1 MKHTKIISILLT
13 FTLLISIVFPPA
25 ASAIEFTDNDQNE
38 SLYSETELLVPQ
50 LDTEEYNKYILDTE
64 NYINEHPEFKELY
77 ESFTDVERQYFW
89 DSINTARTPFMNSL
103 ESEQFIVAP
112 RVAPIVWFVAATCVK
127 LVVKQIPKATVK
139 FSSHAV
145 IQANARQLSSK
156 QVADAIV
163 NGKKFMDKHTR
174 ARAIYDKDQNI
185 NVVFIGNS
193 KEVVTVYKPDSGE
206 IAKKFIS
213 SNWGW

>member
-1 MKHTKIISILLT
+1 
-13 FTLLISIVFPPA
+13 
-25 ASAIEFTDNDQNE
+25 
-38 SLYSETELLVPQ
+38 
-50 LDTEEYNKYILDTE
+50 
-64 NYINEHPEFKELY
+64 
-77 ESFTDVERQYFW
+77 
-89 DSINTARTPFMNSL
+89 MNSL

-163 NGKKFMDKHTR
+163 NGKNSWINIHVLELFMIK
-174 ARAIYDKDQNI
+174 IKI
-185 NVVFIGNS
+185 LM
-193 KEVVTVYKPDSGE
+193 
-206 IAKKFIS
+206 
-213 SNWGW
+213 

>member
-25 ASAIEFTDNDQNE
+25 ASAMEFTDNDQNE

-139 FSSHAV
+139 FSS
-145 IQANARQLSSK
+145 
-156 QVADAIV
+156 
-163 NGKKFMDKHTR
+163 
-174 ARAIYDKDQNI
+174 
-185 NVVFIGNS
+185 
-193 KEVVTVYKPDSGE
+193 EVVTVYKPDSGE